1 MGLEKFSFH
10 CARFFLEQFSD
21 LGLKCRNCGI
31 LFKRMV
37 NFKCILNDISI
48 FKDFQ
53 FQRFAVL
60 KIPCFKDS
68 PFQRFPSPFQRFPVS
83 KISCSSFPPSCLKK
97 KTCVV
102 DHHVLQVLVAILPE
116 SLISYFDVQSKTWKE
131 LSSMQQITEVQECF
145 CAELIG
151 NYLYVAA
158 KSNKNFVICC
168 YDVVRN
174 TWSTL
179 PPIPHSSGI
188 QIGSLCHIEDHL
200 YVIYKSSSPY
210 RYSIAKN
217 QWQSIASSKAAC
229 NLDQK
234 AFCNKAAI
242 AYKSCL
248 YVLYGQG
255 QVLWKISVHGCSSHP
270 DVSSSV
276 LYCFDP
282 KKNDWEQKAST
293 KTPHYGSS
301 LLVVDNNL
309 YVAGGHCS
317 LQSSRYGET
326 SFPAGDPAAIEVY
339 NDQENVWSVVKQTHI
354 PKNNLGA
361 VKIDG
366 RVYFIIN
373 SFPIDSGI
381 TIPPGEVYPV
391 VLDGW
396 VNLGMVNR
404 KAVLSYVPVK
414 TENHTIEDE

>member
-1 MGLEKFSFH
+1 MDTCGRQAIKLS
-10 CARFFLEQFSD
+10 CSD
-21 LGLKCRNCGI
+21 DNKLVYIPLGLKCQNCGI
-31 LFKRMV
+31 LLKKMV
-37 NFKCILNDISI
+37 NFEPTKLINITSNDISI
-48 FKDFQ
+48 FKDSH
-53 FQRFAVL
+53 FQRFPVI

-68 PFQRFPSPFQRFPVS
+68 PFQRFPVGKIPRSLFLHSLYPV
-83 KISCSSFPPSCLKK
+83 LKK

-102 DHHVLQVLVAILPE
+102 DHHVFQVLVAIHPE

-131 LSSMQQITEVQECF
+131 LSSMQQLTEVQECF

-168 YDVVRN
+168 YDVVCD

-200 YVIYKSSSPY
+200 YVMFKSSSPY

-217 QWQSIASSKAAC
+217 QWQSIASSKAVC
-229 NLDQK
+229 DLDQK

-242 AYKSCL
+242 VYKSCL
-248 YVLYGQG
+248 YVLYGQR
-255 QVLWKISVHGCSSHP
+255 QVLWDISGGSPHHKT
-270 DVSSSV
+270 SSSV

-282 KKNDWEQKAST
+282 KKNVWEQKAST

-301 LLVVDNNL
+301 LLVVNNNL
-309 YVAGGHCS
+309 YVAGGKCS
-317 LQSSRYGET
+317 FTISDFEPS
-326 SFPAGDPAAIEVY
+326 GDSAAIEVY
-339 NDQENVWSVVKQTHI
+339 NDEGNAWSVVKQTHI

-361 VKIDG
+361 VKIDE

-381 TIPPGEVYPV
+381 TIPPGEVYPI

-396 VNLGMVNR
+396 VNLGMLNR
-404 KAVLSYVPVK
+404 KAVLCYVPVK